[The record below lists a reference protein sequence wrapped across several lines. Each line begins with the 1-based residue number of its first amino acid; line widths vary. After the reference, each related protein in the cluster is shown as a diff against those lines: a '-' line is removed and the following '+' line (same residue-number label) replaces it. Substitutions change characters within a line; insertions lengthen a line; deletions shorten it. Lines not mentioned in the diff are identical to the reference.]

1 MKSTVNILLVDDEIR
16 NLDAL
21 ESFLQSPDY
30 TLIRALTAEHA
41 LLLLLEGEFAAIV
54 LDIQMPGMTGIELAN
69 LIKQRKRTQHIP
81 IIFLTAYFQEDKD
94 VLEGYGSGA
103 VDYLT
108 KPVNPQILKSKIGV
122 FVDLYRKTR
131 ALADANAAL
140 ELEVSQ
146 RQKAEEAL
154 QLANNALESRVQER
168 TADLLRANNELLT
181 REKALGASEA
191 QRDALQI
198 ASGCRTI
205 GHVSGNLERSLTR
218 CSSSSSLNALGAWKE
233 MYL

>member
-1 MKSTVNILLVDDEIR
+1 MNPAINILLVDDEIR

-30 TLIRALTAEHA
+30 HLVRALTAERA
-41 LLLLLEGEFAAIV
+41 LLLLLDGEFAAIV

-94 VLEGYGSGA
+94 VLEGYGIGA

-108 KPVNPQILKSKIGV
+108 KPVNPQILKSKISV

-131 ALADANAAL
+131 ALADTNAAL
-140 ELEVSQ
+140 ELEVAQ

-154 QLANNALESRVQER
+154 QLANNALESRVQ
-168 TADLLRANNELLT
+168 D
-181 REKALGASEA
+181 
-191 QRDALQI
+191 
-198 ASGCRTI
+198 C
-205 GHVSGNLERSLTR
+205 
-218 CSSSSSLNALGAWKE
+218 
-233 MYL
+233 